1 MYWKILAKTMGGPVS
16 LASESQA
23 RILNLSGE
31 AGGSS
36 RSLLDCSIQ
45 TFLSSIDVRLSL
57 PMGLSLTL
65 C

>member
-1 MYWKILAKTMGGPVS
+1 MGGPVS

-36 RSLLDCSIQ
+36 RSVLGCSIQ
-45 TFLSSIDVRLSL
+45 TLYAL
-57 PMGLSLTL
+57 LTFVQFAHGSQSDIL
-65 C
+65 LETVIQ